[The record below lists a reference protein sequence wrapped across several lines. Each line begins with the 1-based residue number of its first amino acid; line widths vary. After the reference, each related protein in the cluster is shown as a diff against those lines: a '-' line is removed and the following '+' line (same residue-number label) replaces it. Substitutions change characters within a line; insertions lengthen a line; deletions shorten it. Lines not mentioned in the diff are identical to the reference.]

1 MTRRDAFSSLR
12 GTAINPTQD
21 DRGSTASES
30 KSVDNKSM
38 VTPLD
43 FIPTVEPRKKRQR
56 KWDKTHQ
63 GELVTYR
70 GIPAETHQTLISLAG
85 SIGVPVD
92 EVARMFLEYG
102 VEHYRSG
109 VLLLNPHPKA
119 QRMTL
124 FPDGQR
130 PRAKSQ
136 HGWLNEAFP
145 AARQVKK
152 PKKGKQPKPWESRVS
167 YRIPISLKEYV
178 KEIADMHTVAVGE
191 LVLYLFK
198 FSLEAFD
205 AGRLGLDPHPKTSGN
220 TLF

>member
-12 GTAINPTQD
+12 GTTINHILGEGEP
-21 DRGSTASES
+21 SASEP
-30 KSVDNKSM
+30 KSPDYTPT

-43 FIPTVEPRKKRQR
+43 FIPTVEPRKKRER
-56 KWDKTHQ
+56 KWDRIHQ

-85 SIGVPVD
+85 NIGVPVD

-109 VLLLNPHPKA
+109 LLPLNPHPKA

-124 FPDGQR
+124 FPDGKR
-130 PRAKSQ
+130 PKTQSP

-145 AARQVKK
+145 SSRSGKK
-152 PKKGKQPKPWESRVS
+152 SKKGKQPKLWESRVS
-167 YRIPISLKEYV
+167 YRIPISLKEQV

-198 FSLEAFD
+198 FSSEAFD
-205 AGRLGLDPHPKTSGN
+205 AGQLRLDPHPKTSGN

>member
-1 MTRRDAFSSLR
+1 MARRDAFSSLR
-12 GTAINPTQD
+12 GTVINPIQD
-21 DRGSTASES
+21 DEE
-30 KSVDNKSM
+30 KSAGEPKLPDHAPA

-92 EVARMFLEYG
+92 EVARMFLEYSM
-102 VEHYRSG
+102 EHYRSG
-109 VLLLNPHPKA
+109 VLPLNPHPKA

-167 YRIPISLKEYV
+167 YRIPVSLKEQI

-205 AGRLGLDPHPKTSGN
+205 AGRLRLDPHPKTSGN